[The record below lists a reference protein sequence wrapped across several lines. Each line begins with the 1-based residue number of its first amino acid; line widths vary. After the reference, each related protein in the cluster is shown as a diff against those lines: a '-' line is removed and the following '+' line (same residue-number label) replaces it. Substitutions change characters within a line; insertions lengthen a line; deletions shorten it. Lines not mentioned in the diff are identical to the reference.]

1 MRLKTFV
8 KIAVVVIV
16 IAVGGVIGFLSQ
28 LDPND
33 YRDDIAIALQDATGR
48 TVTLGGALSI
58 EKSLTP
64 TLVVED
70 VTIAN
75 AAWSKTADMAS
86 IKSLEVEVELLP
98 LLSGNIVVNRLVLDG
113 GKILLETGGDGQ
125 ANWKFEST
133 TSHAASSS
141 EAQQLAFKAVSIEN
155 TQITF
160 RSAATDRE
168 DSLTVTD
175 LELKAEHPADPLDI
189 SGSLELNGTTF
200 TLNGTLK
207 TLGSL
212 VEGKRT
218 EADLTLESDG
228 LKVEVKGGLGEPGSE
243 GFLAVILDVDLK
255 SSDGLAP
262 FDIDL
267 GNHLDSATLTT
278 KLDGGAGALHF
289 KDLVATLDAST
300 LKGEVRL
307 DLTDT
312 PALVSGTLNLDKLD
326 LDAVTQSADANVE
339 AADRVFPETPLP
351 FDVLKLIDLKLKV
364 EIGELKAQ
372 ELSFTDLS
380 SDVALQSGSLAL
392 DVLSFSLSGASVS
405 GKASADA
412 DTQAVA
418 LSLKFDDLEM
428 GDLLKTL
435 DAPDRLSGKADVIV
449 DVSGNGASLA
459 AIAGTLDG
467 KASVVMENGK
477 LDAQELDLLV
487 GGVATIIGS
496 LFSKGVDNGDLYCL
510 ALGWDIKAGVASQT
524 VMLLD
529 TKYSTVTGSGEIYLA
544 KETLDLKVVPHS
556 KGVTL
561 NLAVP
566 INVRGT
572 LLHPTF
578 TPDEG
583 ALALHLGG
591 LLGAT
596 LFPPAM
602 LLSLGDL
609 GSGDTGCSDANQPEK
624 SDLLSDVG
632 SAVGGAASDVGTA
645 LDGAVKD
652 VGSQIDSLFE

>member
-1 MRLKTFV
+1 MRLRTFI
-8 KIAVVVIV
+8 KIAVVVVV

-48 TVTLGGALSI
+48 TVTLGGALSL
-58 EKSLTP
+58 EKSLSP

-75 AAWSKTADMAS
+75 AAWSKTADMAN

-133 TSHAASSS
+133 TSHADSSTQ
-141 EAQQLAFKAVSIEN
+141 ARQLAFKAVSIKD

-160 RSAATDRE
+160 RSEAAARE

-175 LELKAEHPADPLDI
+175 LELKAEQPSDPLAI
-189 SGSLELNGTTF
+189 SGSLDLNGTSF
-200 TLNGTLK
+200 TLDGTLK

-212 VEGKRT
+212 IEGERT

-228 LKVEVKGGLGEPGSE
+228 LKVEINGGLGEPGSE
-243 GFLAVILDVDLK
+243 EFFAVILNADLK

-262 FDIDL
+262 LGIDL
-267 GNHLDSATLTT
+267 DGHLDTATLTT
-278 KLDGGAGALHF
+278 KFDGGAGALHF
-289 KDLVATLDAST
+289 KDLVATVDGST
-300 LKGEVRL
+300 FKGNLRL
-307 DLTDT
+307 DLTT
-312 PALVSGTLNLDKLD
+312 ATALVSGSLDLDKLD
-326 LDAVTQSADANVE
+326 LDSITQTADADVE
-339 AADRVFPETPLP
+339 AANRVFSETPLP
-351 FDVLKLIDLKLKV
+351 FDALKLIDLKLDVK
-364 EIGELKAQ
+364 IAELLAQ
-372 ELSFTDLS
+372 NLSFTDLS
-380 SDVALQSGSLAL
+380 SDVALQSGSLSL
-392 DVLSFSLSGASVS
+392 GDLSFNVSGASVS

-412 DTQAVA
+412 ATQAA
-418 LSLKFDDLEM
+418 AISLKFDDLEM

-435 DAPDRLSGKADVIV
+435 DAPDRLSGKADVV
-449 DVSGNGASLA
+449 LDVSGNGASLA
-459 AIAGTLDG
+459 AIAGSMDG
-467 KASVVMENGK
+467 KASVLMENGK
-477 LDAQELDLLV
+477 LDAHELDLLV
-487 GGVATIIGS
+487 GGVTTIIGS
-496 LFSKGVDNGDLYCL
+496 LFSKGVKSGDLHCL
-510 ALGWDIKAGVASQT
+510 ALAWDIKAGVASQK

-529 TKYSTVTGSGEIYLA
+529 TNDSTVTGSGEIYLG

-566 INVRGT
+566 IHVRGT

-583 ALALHLGG
+583 ALAMHLGG

-596 LFPPAM
+596 LFPPAL
-602 LLSLGDL
+602 LLSMGDL
-609 GSGDTGCSDANQPEK
+609 GSGDTGCSDANQPK
-624 SDLLSDVG
+624 QSDLLSDVG

-645 LDGAVKD
+645 VDDDVKG
-652 VGSQIDSLFE
+652 VGDQIDSLFE

>member
-1 MRLKTFV
+1 MRLRTFV
-8 KIAVVVIV
+8 KLAAVVVV
-16 IAVGGVIGFLSQ
+16 IAVGAVIGFLSQ

-48 TVTLGGALSI
+48 TVTLGGALTL

-64 TLVVED
+64 TLVVQD
-70 VTIAN
+70 VSIAN

-98 LLSGNIVVNRLVLDG
+98 LLTGSIVVNRLVLDG

-141 EAQQLAFKAVSIEN
+141 QAHQLAFKAVSIKN

-160 RSAATDRE
+160 HSQAADRE
-168 DSLTVTD
+168 ESLTVTD
-175 LELKAEHPADPLDI
+175 LELKAEHPSDPLEV
-189 SGSLELNGTTF
+189 SGSLDLNGTTF

-207 TLGSL
+207 TLASL
-212 VEGKRT
+212 IEGKTT
-218 EADLTLESDG
+218 ESDLTLESDG
-228 LKVEVKGGLGEPGSE
+228 LKVEINGGLGEPGSE
-243 GFLAVILDVDLK
+243 GFFAVILDVDLK

-262 FDIDL
+262 FGIDL
-267 GNHLDSATLTT
+267 GTHLDSAKLTT
-278 KLDGGAGALHF
+278 KFDGGAGALHF
-289 KDLVATLDAST
+289 KDLVATADAST
-300 LKGEVRL
+300 LKGDVRL
-307 DLTDT
+307 DLTSGLT
-312 PALVSGTLNLDKLD
+312 LVSGSLSLDKLD
-326 LDAVTQSADANVE
+326 LDAITKSADDAVE
-339 AADRVFPETPLP
+339 AANRVFPETSLP
-351 FDVLKLIDLKLKV
+351 FDSLKLIDLKLTLKV
-364 EIGELKAQ
+364 GELKAQ
-372 ELSFTDLS
+372 ELTFTDLS
-380 SDVALQSGSLAL
+380 SDVALQSGSLTL
-392 DVLSFSLSGASVS
+392 DGLSFNVSGASVS

-412 DTQAVA
+412 ATQAAA

-435 DAPDRLSGKADVIV
+435 QAPDRLSGKADVIL
-449 DVSGNGASLA
+449 DVSGTGASLA
-459 AIAGTLDG
+459 AIAGTMDG
-467 KASVVMENGK
+467 KASVIMENGK
-477 LDAQELDLLV
+477 LDAHELDLLV

-496 LFSKGVDNGDLYCL
+496 LFSKGVDSGDLYCL

-524 VMLLD
+524 VMLID
-529 TKYSTVTGSGEIYLA
+529 TKYSTVTGSGEIYLG
-544 KETLDLKVVPHS
+544 KETIDLKVVPHS
-556 KGVTL
+556 KGVAL

-566 INVRGT
+566 IHVRGT

-583 ALALHLGG
+583 ALALHLAG

-609 GSGDTGCSDANQPEK
+609 GSGDTGCTDANQPEK
-624 SDLLSDVG
+624 SDLLSEVG

-645 LDGAVKD
+645 VDDAVKG
-652 VGSQIDSLFE
+652 VGDQIDNLLQ